1 MIIMFI
7 DIHVHTRRIPGPKR
21 RGKQAYA
28 TPEQLLARYEA
39 IGVKSAVL
47 LPGVNPECAYV
58 PQSNEEVLEIAGKY
72 PGRFIPFCN
81 VDPRAMTN
89 SPDAP
94 LGEILSHYKAEGAK
108 GVGEVCA
115 NLPFEHPLV
124 KNLFKHVEAVGLPLT
139 FHIAPQIGGAY
150 GLYDDPGL
158 PQLERALQEFPN
170 LRFLG
175 HSQPFWAEMA
185 PLAQTRDR
193 YGYPKYPIKE
203 EGRVPQ
209 LMRRYPN
216 LLGDL
221 SAGSGH
227 NALARDEDYAV
238 RFLNEFQDRLFF
250 GTDICAPDTP
260 TPLVDF
266 LQCLLAEGKISEEVF
281 AKVAYKNAEKLFA
294 EI

>member
-1 MIIMFI
+1 MFI
-7 DIHVHTRRIPGPKR
+7 DIHVHTRRIPGPPR

-28 TPEQLLARYEA
+28 TPEQLLERYDA
-39 IGVKSAVL
+39 IGVESAVL
-47 LPGVNPECAYV
+47 LPGVNPECSYV
-58 PQSNEEVLEIAGKY
+58 PQSNQEILEICRMY

-81 VDPRAMTN
+81 IDPRAMTN

-94 LGEILSHYKAEGAK
+94 LDELILFYKEQGYK
-108 GVGEVCA
+108 GIGEVCA

-124 KNLFKHVEAVGLPLT
+124 RNLFKHAEAVGFPLT

-158 PQLERALQEFPN
+158 PQLEKSLQDFPN
-170 LRFLG
+170 LLFLG

-185 PLAQTRDR
+185 PLENVKDR
-193 YGYPKYPIKE
+193 YGYPKYPIRQ

-221 SAGSGH
+221 SAGSGY
-227 NALARDEDYAV
+227 NALARDEEYAV
-238 RFLNEFQDRLFF
+238 QFLNEFQDRLFF

-266 LQCLLAEGKISEEVF
+266 LLRLRDEKKISETVF
-281 AKVAYKNAEKLFA
+281 EKVARGNAKRLFGL
-294 EI
+294 E